1 MGLFIWL
8 CGSFLFGFYS
18 FLLERR
24 QETCFIE
31 LAELVFVVSRRAC
44 AAHFLLEFLCFV
56 SGHPFGLSQIFAW
69 AVVTREVFWAGHR
82 PRSELGRAGHF
93 FINPETW
100 PSSPVSPWF
109 TDKQNFCAP
118 LSVLFFLVPGLASL
132 SKFSLDENTFIAK
145 VKNKKPSGAQ
155 SDPE

>member
-56 SGHPFGLSQIFAW
+56 SGHPFGLSQIFC
-69 AVVTREVFWAGHR
+69 
-82 PRSELGRAGHF
+82 LGGG
-93 FINPETW
+93 
-100 PSSPVSPWF
+100 
-109 TDKQNFCAP
+109 DKG
-118 LSVLFFLVPGLASL
+118 SVLGGPQTQIGVGSRWAFFYKPRNVAKLTGKPLVY
-132 SKFSLDENTFIAK
+132 
-145 VKNKKPSGAQ
+145 
-155 SDPE
+155 